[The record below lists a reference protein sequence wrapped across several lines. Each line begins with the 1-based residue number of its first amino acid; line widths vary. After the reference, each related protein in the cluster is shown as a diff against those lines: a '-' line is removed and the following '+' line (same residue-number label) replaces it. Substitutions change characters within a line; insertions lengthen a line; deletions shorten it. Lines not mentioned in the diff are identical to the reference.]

1 MSIKRKE
8 LTMLRHVWPN
18 LLIVTCVL
26 EGNDFVVVVGLV
38 IGNED
43 QADGQILDTQYVLK
57 VKLMC

>member
-1 MSIKRKE
+1 
-8 LTMLRHVWPN
+8 MLRHVWPN

-57 VKLMC
+57 VELMC

>member
-1 MSIKRKE
+1 
-8 LTMLRHVWPN
+8 MLRHVWLN

-43 QADGQILDTQYVLK
+43 QVDGQILDTQYVLK
-57 VKLMC
+57 VKLM